1 MNLNK
6 YIDHTLLKPNATKED
21 IITLCKEANEYNFYS
36 VCVNPCFVELA
47 KQELKNTFSVTGIVN
62 LHFFEFCKDFT
73 TDDEEHP
80 FYELVFVNSGKLYI
94 SSDDYSGELTKNQM
108 IIHRAGITHS
118 LRCPADKAPTVIII
132 GFVLDSDIINTFSR
146 EPIELS
152 PYAIRKLAEIVK
164 EGRNVFKPPYNVP
177 VYDMKKKKHQ
187 ALGSEQMLRI
197 LLEYFLIKVLREHGK
212 SDTQDDGEAPALINE
227 IIQYVSDNC
236 LEKIT
241 IDELAFLFKTNR
253 ATLCKDFKRT
263 TGRTVIEYI
272 NEKKYEL
279 AKQRILTT
287 DATFTQIS
295 ADLNFESIHYFTRFF
310 KKMSGMTPKD
320 FRKVEK

>member
-1 MNLNK
+1 MD
-6 YIDHTLLKPNATKED
+6 YVTK
-21 IITLCKEANEYNFYS
+21 
-36 VCVNPCFVELA
+36 
-47 KQELKNTFSVTGIVN
+47 ELKNTISVTGIVN

-80 FYELVFVNSGKLYI
+80 FHELVFVNSGKLYI
-94 SSDDYSGELTKNQM
+94 SSDDYSGELTKNHM

-118 LRCPADKAPTVIII
+118 LRCPADKAPSVIII
-132 GFVLDSDIINTFSR
+132 GFVLNSNVINSFSR

-152 PYAIRKLAEIVK
+152 PYLIRKLAEIVK

-177 VYDMKKKKHQ
+177 VYDMKKKRNQ
-187 ALGSEQMLRI
+187 TVGSEQMLRI
-197 LLEYFLIKVLREHGK
+197 LLEYFLIKLLREHGK
-212 SDTQDDGEAPALINE
+212 GDLQDDGEAPALINE

-253 ATLCKDFKRT
+253 ATLCKDFKLA
-263 TGRTVIEYI
+263 TGKTVVEFI

-279 AKQRILTT
+279 AKKRILNS
-287 DATFTQIS
+287 DATFTEIS
-295 ADLNFESIHYFTRFF
+295 AELNFESIHYFTRFF
-310 KKMSGMTPKD
+310 KKMSGMPPKD
-320 FRKVEK
+320 FRKNAK